1 MKYIIATLAFS
12 LAAVASAPSRPNN
25 CQTMSQ
31 IVVQESPSVA
41 FSDFDAQVEVE
52 SGEFEVRGTFSLGA
66 TTNGINLFK
75 EDIVFAVGALTRT
88 IPAGSFK
95 EERRG
100 KIRYT
105 ETSKDSVLEVTIKIV
120 GNNKFDLKIEGSGLK
135 VPKTVRP
142 DEVTLRIGDDEGRA
156 RARVK

>member
-1 MKYIIATLAFS
+1 MNYITATLVIS
-12 LAAVASAPSRPNN
+12 LATVAPLGPPNS
-25 CQTMSQ
+25 CQTTQ
-31 IVVQESPSVA
+31 IGFQESASVV

-66 TTNGINLFK
+66 NSNGINLFK
-75 EDIVFAVGALTRT
+75 EDTVVSVGALTKT
-88 IPAGSFK
+88 IKAGAFK
-95 EERRG
+95 QERRG

-105 ETSKDSVLEVTIKIV
+105 ETSENSVLEVTIKIV

-142 DEVTLRIGDDEGRA
+142 DEVTLKIGDDEGRA

>member
-1 MKYIIATLAFS
+1 MKYILATLGFS
-12 LAAVASAPSRPNN
+12 LAVVAFAPSQPSS
-25 CQTMSQ
+25 CQTTPQ
-31 IVVQESPSVA
+31 IGVQDSRSVP
-41 FSDFDAQVEVE
+41 FTDFDAQIEVE

-66 TTNGINLFK
+66 PSNGIDLFK
-75 EDIVFAVGALTRT
+75 EDVAFAVGALTRT

-95 EERRG
+95 EEKRG
-100 KIRYT
+100 KIRFT
-105 ETSKDSVLEVTIKIV
+105 ETSKDTVLEVTIKIV

-156 RARVK
+156 RARSK